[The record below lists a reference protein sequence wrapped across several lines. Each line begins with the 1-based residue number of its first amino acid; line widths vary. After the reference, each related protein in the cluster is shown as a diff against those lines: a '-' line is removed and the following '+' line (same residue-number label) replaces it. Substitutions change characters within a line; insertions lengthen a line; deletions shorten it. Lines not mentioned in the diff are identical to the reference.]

1 MPVNV
6 LTYIYCNNTIN
17 DEKVIDL
24 RASLQPVSLPVLLG
38 ASSRVSA
45 DAAGHRLPSYSR
57 RTAPRYLSDRLRYI
71 VAGDMPSY
79 PVIDLDNNDAV
90 FIERL
95 KVL

>member
-1 MPVNV
+1 VPVNV

-24 RASLQPVSLPVLLG
+24 RASSLLIAPVLLG

-57 RTAPRYLSDRLRYI
+57 RTAPRYLSDRLHYI

-90 FIERL
+90 FI
-95 KVL
+95 